1 MTIAPTDDDDVLQ
14 EQDRVLRGAA
24 NNDLIVM
31 SELKKIYENGKL
43 AVNNLSLGIPPGECF
58 GLLGINGAGKTT
70 TLQMLTAEFP
80 PTSGDATLAGFSVV
94 KEPEKTRRRIGY
106 CPQFDAHFENMT
118 GREHVEL
125 YADIKGI
132 PKGQVK
138 VAAAA
143 CLAEV
148 GLSATDSDRLSSEYS
163 GGMKRRLS
171 LACALIG
178 QPHIVFLDECTT
190 GVDPV
195 ARREIWTVISDVVTR
210 DCAKKPAV
218 ILTTHSME
226 ECEALC
232 PRIGIMA
239 NGRLRC
245 LGSAQHLKNRFGQG
259 FQIELK
265 VDAVKQTDTDYIQN
279 ARSLSAQKG
288 RTDGEDAPPEAPEA
302 PEAPQAP
309 ETLFFNLDEALEAL
323 RALTGDSFLSDMVHD
338 KSHIGY
344 GIWKDA
350 TSAVGCPLDELAAF
364 ATAELRSRN
373 VEEFIKANYPDF
385 VLRERQDSKTRYE
398 VPSEGLRISSIFAS
412 IEENKARL
420 RLSDYGV
427 SQTSLEQ
434 VFNMHAA
441 EAEKWKHGHIDG

>member
-1 MTIAPTDDDDVLQ
+1 
-14 EQDRVLRGAA
+14 
-24 NNDLIVM
+24 
-31 SELKKIYENGKL
+31 
-43 AVNNLSLGIPPGECF
+43 
-58 GLLGINGAGKTT
+58 
-70 TLQMLTAEFP
+70 
-80 PTSGDATLAGFSVV
+80 
-94 KEPEKTRRRIGY
+94 
-106 CPQFDAHFENMT
+106 
-118 GREHVEL
+118 
-125 YADIKGI
+125 
-132 PKGQVK
+132 
-138 VAAAA
+138 
-143 CLAEV
+143 
-148 GLSATDSDRLSSEYS
+148 
-163 GGMKRRLS
+163 MKRRLS

-178 QPHIVFLDECTT
+178 QPNIVFLDECTT

-350 TSAVGCPLDELAAF
+350 TSVVGCPLDELAAF

-373 VEEFIKANYPDF
+373 VEDFIKANYPDF

>member
-1 MTIAPTDDDDVLQ
+1 
-14 EQDRVLRGAA
+14 
-24 NNDLIVM
+24 
-31 SELKKIYENGKL
+31 
-43 AVNNLSLGIPPGECF
+43 
-58 GLLGINGAGKTT
+58 
-70 TLQMLTAEFP
+70 
-80 PTSGDATLAGFSVV
+80 
-94 KEPEKTRRRIGY
+94 
-106 CPQFDAHFENMT
+106 
-118 GREHVEL
+118 
-125 YADIKGI
+125 
-132 PKGQVK
+132 
-138 VAAAA
+138 
-143 CLAEV
+143 
-148 GLSATDSDRLSSEYS
+148 
-163 GGMKRRLS
+163 
-171 LACALIG
+171 
-178 QPHIVFLDECTT
+178 
-190 GVDPV
+190 
-195 ARREIWTVISDVVTR
+195 
-210 DCAKKPAV
+210 
-218 ILTTHSME
+218 
-226 ECEALC
+226 
-232 PRIGIMA
+232 MA

-265 VDAVKQTDTDYIQN
+265 VDAVSLTDTDYIEN

-288 RTDGEDAPPEAPEA
+288 RADDEEAPPEA

-309 ETLFFNLDEALEAL
+309 EALFFNLDEALEAL
-323 RALTGDSFLSDMVHD
+323 RALTGDSFLADMVHAD
-338 KSHIGY
+338 SHVGY

-364 ATAELRSRN
+364 ATAELRLRN
-373 VEEFIKANYPDF
+373 VEEFVKANYPDF